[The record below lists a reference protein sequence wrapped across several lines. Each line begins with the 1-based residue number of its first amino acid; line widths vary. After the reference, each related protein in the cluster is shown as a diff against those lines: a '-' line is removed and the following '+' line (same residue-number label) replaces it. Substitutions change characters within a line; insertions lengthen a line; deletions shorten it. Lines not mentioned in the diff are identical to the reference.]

1 MGVGVDKMRKSTN
14 DQKSS
19 SDNKDFWRIINF
31 LNLGLVFIISYYF
44 ILMQVS
50 GMIAADTTQHIAFL
64 DQYFK
69 GLVYI
74 PHPIWHTGVYY
85 LSRLLELDYGTS
97 AALFTALLITLY
109 AMIIYKIAQNLDNHP
124 GSEAKWFLV
133 TIIALTIGPF
143 FIMSLNPHIYM
154 GPGSPS
160 VWHNVTLLTVQP
172 FVLLSVFFTVKFF
185 ISDQLKYSVLAL
197 LVAILSIFA
206 KPNFIIVFLPS
217 LVVYMLLKKYFG
229 KRQILFVLITIL
241 FSVAAL
247 AYQFTNQYESNGG
260 STGGSIIFDFLGVWS
275 LYTPSVTVSI
285 MMALGLP
292 FLITLFNYQSVKKNE
307 YIQFSWLL
315 VLFSMILF
323 ACFAEGGKRFAEG
336 NFSWSWHLSLSL
348 IYIFTIIEYFKQYF
362 TMPGIVRYPLLA
374 MILYQVYVGWYFV
387 IGMFN
392 GISYRAA
399 IETFPFF

>member
-1 MGVGVDKMRKSTN
+1 MIKSTN
-14 DQKSS
+14 SQKSTCDS
-19 SDNKDFWRIINF
+19 KKIWRIVNF
-31 LNLGLVFIISYYF
+31 LNLGLLLIIAYYF
-44 ILMQVS
+44 VLMQVS
-50 GMIAADTTQHIAFL
+50 GMIAADITQHIAFL

-69 GLVYI
+69 GEVYI

-85 LSRLLELDYGTS
+85 LSRLLEVDYG
-97 AALFTALLITLY
+97 AAASLFTAFLITLY
-109 AMIIYKIAQNLDNHP
+109 AIIIYKIAQSLDDNP
-124 GSEAKWFLV
+124 ENEAKWFLI
-133 TIIALTIGPF
+133 TLITLTIGPF
-143 FIMSLNPHIYM
+143 FVMSLNPQIYM

-172 FVLLSVFFTVKFF
+172 FVLLSVFFTIKFF
-185 ISDQLKYSVLAL
+185 TSNSFKYFVLAL
-197 LVAILSIFA
+197 LVTILSIFA

-217 LVVYMLLKKYFG
+217 LVVYMLLKKFFN
-229 KRQILFVLITIL
+229 KRQLLFVLIAIL
-241 FSVAAL
+241 LSVAAL
-247 AYQFTNQYESNGG
+247 AYQFVNQYKSGGG
-260 STGGSIIFDFLGVWS
+260 STGGSVVFDFLGVWS
-275 LYTPSVTVSI
+275 LYTPSVAVSI

-292 FLITLFNYQSVKKNE
+292 FLITLFNFQSVKKNE
-307 YIQFSWLL
+307 YIKFSWLL

-374 MILYQVYVGWYFV
+374 VMLYQVYVGWYFV

-392 GISYRAA
+392 GISYRAT

>member
-1 MGVGVDKMRKSTN
+1 MIKSTN
-14 DQKSS
+14 SQKSTCDS
-19 SDNKDFWRIINF
+19 KKIWRIVNF
-31 LNLGLVFIISYYF
+31 LNLGLLLIIAYYF
-44 ILMQVS
+44 VLMQVS
-50 GMIAADTTQHIAFL
+50 GMIAADITQHIAFL

-69 GLVYI
+69 GEVYI

-85 LSRLLELDYGTS
+85 LSRLLEVDYG
-97 AALFTALLITLY
+97 AAASLFTAFLITLY
-109 AMIIYKIAQNLDNHP
+109 AIIIYKIAQSLDDNP
-124 GSEAKWFLV
+124 ENEAKWFLI
-133 TIIALTIGPF
+133 TLITLTIGPF
-143 FIMSLNPHIYM
+143 FVMSLNPQIYM

-172 FVLLSVFFTVKFF
+172 FVLLSVFFTIRFF
-185 ISDQLKYSVLAL
+185 TSNSFKYFVLAL
-197 LVAILSIFA
+197 LVTILSIFA

-217 LVVYMLLKKYFG
+217 LVVYMLLKKFFN
-229 KRQILFVLITIL
+229 KRQLLFVLIAIL
-241 FSVAAL
+241 LSVAAL
-247 AYQFTNQYESNGG
+247 AYQFVNQYKSGGG
-260 STGGSIIFDFLGVWS
+260 STGGSVVFDFLGVWS
-275 LYTPSVTVSI
+275 LYTPSVAVSI

-292 FLITLFNYQSVKKNE
+292 FLITLFNFQSVKKNE
-307 YIQFSWLL
+307 YIKFSWLL

-374 MILYQVYVGWYFV
+374 VMLYQVYVGWYFV

-392 GISYRAA
+392 GISYRAT

>member
-1 MGVGVDKMRKSTN
+1 MIKSTN
-14 DQKSS
+14 SQKSICDS
-19 SDNKDFWRIINF
+19 KKIWRIVNF
-31 LNLGLVFIISYYF
+31 LNLGLLLIIAYYF
-44 ILMQVS
+44 VLMQVS
-50 GMIAADTTQHIAFL
+50 GMIAADITQHIAFL

-69 GLVYI
+69 GEVYI

-85 LSRLLELDYGTS
+85 LSRLLEVDYG
-97 AALFTALLITLY
+97 AAASLFTAFLITLY
-109 AMIIYKIAQNLDNHP
+109 AIIIYKIAQSLDDNP
-124 GSEAKWFLV
+124 ENEAKWFLI
-133 TIIALTIGPF
+133 TLITLTIGPF
-143 FIMSLNPHIYM
+143 FVMSLNPQIYM

-172 FVLLSVFFTVKFF
+172 FVLLSVFFTIKFF
-185 ISDQLKYSVLAL
+185 TSNSFKYFVLAL
-197 LVAILSIFA
+197 LVTILSIFA

-217 LVVYMLLKKYFG
+217 LVVYMLLKKFFN
-229 KRQILFVLITIL
+229 KRQLLFVLIAIL
-241 FSVAAL
+241 LSVAAL
-247 AYQFTNQYESNGG
+247 AYQFVNQYKSGGG
-260 STGGSIIFDFLGVWS
+260 STGGSVVFDFLGVWS
-275 LYTPSVTVSI
+275 LYTPSVAVSI

-292 FLITLFNYQSVKKNE
+292 FLITLFNFQSVKKNE
-307 YIQFSWLL
+307 YIKFSWLL

-374 MILYQVYVGWYFV
+374 VMLYQVYVGWYFV

-392 GISYRAA
+392 GISYRAT

>member
-1 MGVGVDKMRKSTN
+1 METRVEKMMKSIN
-14 DQKSS
+14 DQKSG
-19 SDNKDFWRIINF
+19 SDNKYFWRIINL
-31 LNLGLVFIISYYF
+31 LNLLLVFVIAYYF
-44 ILMQVS
+44 VSMQVS

-69 GLVYI
+69 GEVYI

-85 LSRLLELDYGTS
+85 LSSLLVVNLGT
-97 AALFTALLITLY
+97 AASLFTAFLITLY
-109 AMIIYKIAQNLDNHP
+109 AIIIYKISQSLDGHP
-124 GSEAKWFLV
+124 GNEATWFLI
-133 TIIALTIGPF
+133 TMIALTIGPF

-160 VWHNVTLLTVQP
+160 VWHKVTLLTVQP
-172 FVLLSVFFTVKFF
+172 LALLSVFFTIKFF
-185 ISDQLKYSVLAL
+185 TLNSLKYFALAL
-197 LVAILSIFA
+197 LVAVLSIFA

-217 LVVYMLLKKYFG
+217 LVVYTLLKKYFD
-229 KRQILFVLITIL
+229 KRQLLFVLIAIL
-241 FSVAAL
+241 LSVTAL
-247 AYQFTNQYESNGG
+247 AFQFASQYEGDGS
-260 STGGSIIFDFLGVWS
+260 STGGSVIFDFLGVWS

-285 MMALGLP
+285 IMALGLP
-292 FLITLFNYQSVKKNE
+292 ALITLLNFQSVKKNE

-362 TMPGIVRYPLLA
+362 TMPDIVRYPLLA
-374 MILYQVYVGWYFV
+374 MMLYQVYVGWYFL

-392 GISYRAA
+392 GVSYRAT
-399 IETFPFF
+399 IDTFPFF

>member
-1 MGVGVDKMRKSTN
+1 MIKSTN
-14 DQKSS
+14 SQKSICDS
-19 SDNKDFWRIINF
+19 KKIWRIVNF
-31 LNLGLVFIISYYF
+31 LNLGLLLIIAYYF
-44 ILMQVS
+44 VLMQVS
-50 GMIAADTTQHIAFL
+50 GMIAADITQHIAFL

-69 GLVYI
+69 GEVYI

-85 LSRLLELDYGTS
+85 LSRLLEVDYG
-97 AALFTALLITLY
+97 AAASLFTAFLITLY
-109 AMIIYKIAQNLDNHP
+109 AIIIYKIAQSLDDNP
-124 GSEAKWFLV
+124 ENEAKWFLI
-133 TIIALTIGPF
+133 TLITLTIGPF
-143 FIMSLNPHIYM
+143 FVMSLNPQIYM

-172 FVLLSVFFTVKFF
+172 FVLLSVFFTIKFF
-185 ISDQLKYSVLAL
+185 TSNSFKYFVLAL
-197 LVAILSIFA
+197 LVTILSIFA

-217 LVVYMLLKKYFG
+217 LVVYMLLKKFFN
-229 KRQILFVLITIL
+229 KRQLLFVLIAIL
-241 FSVAAL
+241 LSVAAL
-247 AYQFTNQYESNGG
+247 AYQFVNQYKSGGG
-260 STGGSIIFDFLGVWS
+260 STGGSVVFDFLGVWS
-275 LYTPSVTVSI
+275 LYTPSVAVSI

-292 FLITLFNYQSVKKNE
+292 FLISLFNFQSVKKNE
-307 YIQFSWLL
+307 YIKFSWLL

-374 MILYQVYVGWYFV
+374 VMLYQVYVGWYFV

-392 GISYRAA
+392 GISYRAT